1 MKTRPI
7 AIIALPLILAGF
19 SPALAAKS
27 AAPTFPPHAI
37 ANTELRVLP
46 PAVNGRSYQ
55 LHISLPASYTKE
67 PNRRYPVLYVTDG
80 YWDFE
85 TVHASYM
92 NLVYDRVAPECLIVG
107 LGYAGENL
115 DYNTLRGWELSPAPL
130 GPDAKASGHAADFLK
145 ILEQTI
151 MPFVA
156 REYRTDPSYRVLAGS
171 SLGGLFTLYTMYT
184 KPELFQAYI
193 AASPAVVVHDGWLFG
208 YEEAFEKSNRP
219 LKARLFVTA
228 AENERPSFRAAI
240 ERFSQVVSSRHYPG
254 FVFKFRLI
262 DGERHGGTKSESYN
276 RGLRFAFAPL
286 APESGPMKD
295 RK

>member
-1 MKTRPI
+1 MV
-7 AIIALPLILAGF
+7 ALSLFLAGF
-19 SPALAAKS
+19 FPARVAAKTD
-27 AAPTFPPHAI
+27 APTFPPHTI
-37 ANTELRVLP
+37 PDTELRVLP
-46 PAVNGRSYQ
+46 PATNGRSYQ
-55 LHISLPASYTKE
+55 LHISLPASYVKE
-67 PNRRYPVLYVTDG
+67 PARRYPVLYVTDG

-92 NLVYDRVAPECLIVG
+92 NLVYDRVAPECVIVG

-115 DYNTLRGWELSPAPL
+115 DYGTLRGWELSPAPL

-184 KPELFQAYI
+184 KPDLFQAYI
-193 AASPAVVVHDGWLFG
+193 AASPAVAVHNGWLFD
-208 YEEAFEKSNRP
+208 YEEAFAKANRP
-219 LKARLFVTA
+219 LKARLYMTA
-228 AENERPSFRAAI
+228 AENEWPSFRAAI
-240 ERFSQVVSSRHYPG
+240 ERFNTRLTGRHYAG
-254 FVFKFRLI
+254 FVSAFRLI

-295 RK
+295 RE